1 MAVNCQDIPNKL
13 STHVCTAVSYFHHS
27 TYNKKSEL
35 MLMRCA
41 RAHSSSC
48 SQVILV
54 NVHPSCL
61 NSLFCSQKSQK
72 FTKTPYFVVEGH
84 SKSLMLTAL
93 KSTLPVLVMI
103 SSTSV
108 PICKRFHAIDKR
120 IAQKSPLFN
129 TRVHRS
135 HSMQKIGTSKTA
147 KIYVQC

>member
-108 PICKRFHAIDKR
+108 PIGKCFHAR
-120 IAQKSPLFN
+120 QANS
-129 TRVHRS
+129 
-135 HSMQKIGTSKTA
+135 A
-147 KIYVQC
+147 KITFFEGLPVFDTHVRRPH